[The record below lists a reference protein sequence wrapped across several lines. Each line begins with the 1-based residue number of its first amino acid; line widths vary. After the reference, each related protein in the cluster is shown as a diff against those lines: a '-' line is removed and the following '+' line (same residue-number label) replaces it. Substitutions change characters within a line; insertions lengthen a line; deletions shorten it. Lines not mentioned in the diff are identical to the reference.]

1 MTPFELFGAAHLLTL
16 LIICL
21 AVVGLGRVPARPNA
35 GAIAWTIALL
45 LLAQELLKQYY
56 FNFVVGQPWTVSL
69 PLDFCRI
76 NEFLCAYMLV
86 RRSYRVFEIAYF
98 WAICASGLAM
108 LTPDLT
114 YGFPDVRYLMF
125 FLGHGLVVLAAVYA
139 LAAYGFRPT
148 LRSVGRAIVV
158 TLIYTV
164 VIAGINLLLDSNY
177 LFLRHRPEG
186 ASAMDYFGPW
196 PVYIFVAAGFAVLL
210 FFLAY
215 LPFARH
221 GASKAGAA

>member
-1 MTPFELFGAAHLLTL
+1 MTEFQLFGPAHLLTL
-16 LIICL
+16 AIIGL
-21 AVVGLGRVPARPNA
+21 AGVMLSRAPPRRAP
-35 GAIAWTIALL
+35 GAIAWSMAVLL
-45 LLAQELLKQYY
+45 LVQELVKQYY
-56 FNFVVGQPWTVSL
+56 FNVVAGQPWTDTL

-76 NEFLCAYMLV
+76 NEFLCIYMLI

-114 YGFPDVRYLMF
+114 HGFPDVRYLMF

-139 LAAYGFRPT
+139 IAAYGFRPT

-158 TLIYTV
+158 TLVYTV
-164 VIAGINLLLDSNY
+164 LIAGINLLLDSNY
-177 LFLRHRPEG
+177 LFLRQRPAA
-186 ASAMDYFGPW
+186 ASAMDFFGPW
-196 PVYIFVAAGFAVLL
+196 PVYIFVSAIFAVLL

-221 GASKAGAA
+221 RAAKTGSA